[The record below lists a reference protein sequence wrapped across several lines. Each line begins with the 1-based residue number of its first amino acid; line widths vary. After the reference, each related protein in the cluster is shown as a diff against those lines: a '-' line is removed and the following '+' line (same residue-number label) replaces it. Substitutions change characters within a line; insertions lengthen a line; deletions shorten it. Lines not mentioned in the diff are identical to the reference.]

1 MVSTRGTPAQ
11 GTPHHEVFGAKQRG
25 HPSLEFTLTGFCI
38 ELWLY
43 VKLAFLR
50 YQVYQYLDSN
60 IISILTLTFL
70 IVAFNAVAKFQ
81 VLFSKL
87 PLGLPPYPP
96 TNRTQFIDGPSQ
108 TVSYSRVP
116 MLKLKPCFPI
126 YLDLG
131 PFQLDIS

>member
-1 MVSTRGTPAQ
+1 MVSKSNILHGKRIRKYFADFQYWKLTLKIGILQSLRKISTRCIAGFMLNSYKKSWMVSTRGTPAQ

-60 IISILTLTFL
+60 IISILTL
-70 IVAFNAVAKFQ
+70 N
-81 VLFSKL
+81 FSSNI
-87 PLGLPPYPP
+87 P
-96 TNRTQFIDGPSQ
+96 
-108 TVSYSRVP
+108 
-116 MLKLKPCFPI
+116 
-126 YLDLG
+126 
-131 PFQLDIS
+131 